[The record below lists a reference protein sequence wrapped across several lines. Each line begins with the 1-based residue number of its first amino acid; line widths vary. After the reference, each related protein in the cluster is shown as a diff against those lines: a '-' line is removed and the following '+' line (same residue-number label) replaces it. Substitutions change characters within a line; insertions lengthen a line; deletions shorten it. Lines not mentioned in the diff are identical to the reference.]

1 MSNSISIIGGGSWG
15 TALAQMLSMDGTQVT
30 LYARDAGLAGEIN
43 KTREN
48 AKYLPGIR
56 LNPAVTATSDL
67 PAAAKSDILL
77 LATPAQFL
85 RETLAKLAPHL
96 QAGVP
101 LVNCAKGIEISTGK
115 LLSETVAETAP
126 QNPYAALSG
135 PTFAPEV
142 ARGLPTA
149 LTIASGIPADSL
161 HALAEKLRRKTF
173 RPYIS
178 QDPVG
183 ADIAGAIKNV
193 IAIACGIVE
202 GRKLGQNAKAAVM
215 TRGMAEI
222 KRYGMARGAKP
233 ETFLG
238 LCGVGDLMLTCS
250 SMTSR
255 NFSLGF
261 ELGGGKD
268 LAAILASRKTVAEGV
283 STAKA
288 LAVHAV
294 THKVDMPICLAVDAI
309 LHKGAGVDD
318 IVTGLLAREL
328 KEESV

>member
-1 MSNSISIIGGGSWG
+1 MTHDISIIGCGSWG
-15 TALAQMLSMDGTQVT
+15 TALAQVLSSDGTPVT
-30 LYARDAGLAGEIN
+30 LYARDAGLAEDIN

-48 AKYLPGIR
+48 SRYLPGIR
-56 LNPAVTATSDL
+56 LNAGITATGDL
-67 PAAAKSDILL
+67 AAAAADIIL

-85 RETLAKLAPHL
+85 RETLAALLPHL
-96 QAGVP
+96 DPGVP
-101 LVNCAKGIEISTGK
+101 LVNCAKGIEIATGR

-126 QNPYAALSG
+126 ENPYAALSG
-135 PTFAPEV
+135 PTFAAEV

-149 LTIASGIPADSL
+149 LTLASGMPADSL
-161 HALAEKLRRKTF
+161 QALAEKLRRKTF

-178 QDPVG
+178 HDPVG

-222 KRYGMARGAKP
+222 KRYGMARGARA

-238 LCGVGDLMLTCS
+238 LCGIGDLMLTCS

-261 ELGGGKD
+261 ELGEGKA
-268 LAAILASRKTVAEGV
+268 LSGIMAARKTVAEGV

-294 THKVDMPICLAVDAI
+294 THGVDMPICKAVDAI
-309 LHKGAGVDD
+309 LRKGAGVDD